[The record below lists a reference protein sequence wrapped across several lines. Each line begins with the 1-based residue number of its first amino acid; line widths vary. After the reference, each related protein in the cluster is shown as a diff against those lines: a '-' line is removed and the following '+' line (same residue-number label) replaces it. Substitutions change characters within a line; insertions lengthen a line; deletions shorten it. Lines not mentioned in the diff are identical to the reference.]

1 MIGISPS
8 VPVYLYTGVTDMRKS
23 FNGLCGIVINEMDK
37 DPETDSLFV
46 FINRPRNRMKIL
58 YWDRH
63 GFWLFY
69 KQLES
74 GTFQMPYID
83 KDSCEI
89 TIDHN
94 RLLMMIEGIDISD
107 IKFKKRFTR

>member
-1 MIGISPS
+1 MIGVSPS
-8 VPVYLYTGVTDMRKS
+8 IPVYLYTGVTDMRKS
-23 FNGLCGIVINEMDK
+23 FTGLCGIVINEMDK

-46 FINRPRNRMKIL
+46 FINRLRNRMKIL

-69 KQLES
+69 KLLES
-74 GTFQMPYID
+74 GTFQMPYIE
-83 KDSCEI
+83 DSGCEI

-94 RLLMMIEGIDISD
+94 QLLMMIEGVDISD
-107 IKFKKRFTR
+107 IKLKKRFTR